1 MYNSRWPIVVLIK
14 MDLNHGGVR
23 EEYQEIR
30 SVFNN
35 GRDHSGITS
44 VLFDSLEELVW
55 TGNQSVRK
63 PLIWM
68 GKIMSASFQQ
78 LYFLVKPWS
87 RNCQNSIKTMY
98 NTWKKCLF
106 FVVFKMNDFVGC
118 VDYYLNQFSYVIVL
132 FHVLWQL
139 SKKCKTQSR
148 NLH

>member
-1 MYNSRWPIVVLIK
+1 MAEFERSIKKFAVFLTMEGTILVLHPSYLILLKNWFGRGISRW
-14 MDLNHGGVR
+14 
-23 EEYQEIR
+23 
-30 SVFNN
+30 
-35 GRDHSGITS
+35 
-44 VLFDSLEELVW
+44 
-55 TGNQSVRK
+55 GNLWFEWV
-63 PLIWM
+63 
-68 GKIMSASFQQ
+68 KIMSASFQQ

-98 NTWKKCLF
+98 NAWKKCLF

-139 SKKCKTQSR
+139 SKKYKTQSR